1 MAAEGAEQKKNWK
14 DEGNAAF
21 KLGKWGLAIK
31 CYTSGIREDPNNHLL
46 YSNRCAAWLKMSKDH
61 KALEDAEK
69 CIQLQP
75 LWAKV
80 PPRLPRLIT
89 IIAALR
95 LRQAGRPA
103 SGLLQTRL
111 RAARAAAR

>member
-1 MAAEGAEQKKNWK
+1 LKFLRIPQKKLARKRDQYLPQRSLRDARLMETTTAAQQKNWK

-21 KLGKWGLAIK
+21 KVAKWGLAIK
-31 CYTSGIREDPNNHLL
+31 CYTTGIREDPHNHLL

-80 PPRLPRLIT
+80 SNPAM
-89 IIAALR
+89 AAK
-95 LRQAGRPA
+95 
-103 SGLLQTRL
+103 
-111 RAARAAAR
+111 

>member
-1 MAAEGAEQKKNWK
+1 MAAEGAAEQKKNWK

-80 PPRLPRLIT
+80 PPLAT
-89 IIAALR
+89 INHHNR
-95 LRQAGRPA
+95 GTETYVGRAP
-103 SGLLQTRL
+103 
-111 RAARAAAR
+111 

>member
-1 MAAEGAEQKKNWK
+1 MAAEGAAEQKKNWK

-80 PPRLPRLIT
+80 PPPVTT
-89 IIAALR
+89 INHHNR
-95 LRQAGRPA
+95 GTETYVGRAP
-103 SGLLQTRL
+103 
-111 RAARAAAR
+111 